1 MHLPNVNFK
10 IIELLHK
17 KLLGTLSEN
26 EEHIISEWL
35 SNEGNKELF
44 EAIKK
49 EILEGNHRLQFDSI
63 DVEKGWARNEKL
75 LSTSFRRRAIYKFT
89 RIAAAVM
96 LILSV
101 GSILFYVANN
111 KSIDK
116 KVIAET
122 QIIPGEQKAE
132 LVLGDGSVIA
142 LAEEEKKIEDHGVQI
157 LTSEGMVDYKSDNVS
172 VNTLAMNTLK
182 VPVGGEYQ
190 LKLSDGTKVWLNSVS
205 QLKYPI
211 TFSGKERKVYL
222 KGGEAYFEVKHD
234 PEHPF
239 IISTDKGMEVEVL
252 GTSFSM
258 MAYDDESSMLTTLV
272 DGSVRVNISN
282 GKSVTL
288 EPGEQAQFQKSEM
301 NIEVK
306 DVNTDLYTAWV
317 RGRFVFEQE
326 ELESILRKLSRWYD
340 VEIFYQNESVRRK
353 RLSADLR
360 KYDDI
365 SSFLNLFMQVS
376 NIEFEVN
383 GKTILVKEIIEE

>member
-10 IIELLHK
+10 IIELLNK
-17 KLLGTLSEN
+17 KLLGSLLEN
-26 EEHIISEWL
+26 EEHIINEWL
-35 SNEGNKELF
+35 SNDGNKELF
-44 EAIKK
+44 ELIKK
-49 EILEGNHRLQFDSI
+49 EILEGSHRLQFNSI
-63 DVEKGWARNEKL
+63 DIEKGWAKNKKL
-75 LSTSFRRRAIYKFT
+75 LSTSFQRKAIYKFS
-89 RIAAAVM
+89 RIAAAVIF
-96 LILSV
+96 ILSV
-101 GSILFYVANN
+101 GSFLFYIANN
-111 KSIDK
+111 KPIDK

-122 QIIPGEQKAE
+122 QIVPGEQKAE
-132 LVLGDGSVIA
+132 LVLGDGSVIV
-142 LAEEEKKIEDHGVQI
+142 LAGEEKKIEDHGVQI
-157 LTSEGMVDYKSDNVS
+157 LTTKGVVDYKSDSAS
-172 VNTLAMNTLK
+172 VNALAMNTLR
-182 VPVGGEYQ
+182 VPVGGEHQ
-190 LKLSDGTKVWLNSVS
+190 LKLSDGTRVWLNSVS

-222 KGGEAYFEVKHD
+222 KGGEVYFKVKHD

-252 GTSFSM
+252 GTSFSI
-258 MAYDDESSMLTTLV
+258 MAYDDESSILTTLV

-288 EPGEQAQFQKSEM
+288 EPGKQAQFQKSEM

-317 RGRFVFEQE
+317 QGRFVFEQE

-340 VEIFYQNESVRRK
+340 VEIFYENESVRRK

-383 GKTILVKEIIEE
+383 GKTILVKEIME